1 MNTYL
6 RDKMLQK
13 LETLSDERGYQVL
26 DYVEFLES
34 KYAERASPPAGAS
47 AGNPLSRFAEAV
59 EEKLRAGKVSATTI
73 AETMGFMNKAL
84 GVLNGAAA
92 AGKSVAS
99 DLMSATNRVVDAA
112 TTAASSVATPA
123 RPAGAESPASGTS
136 GASGGVAPGK
146 AGDAAPASGSEPG
159 GAPNPRKGADA

>member
-1 MNTYL
+1 MNAYL

-26 DYVEFLES
+26 DYVDFLES
-34 KYAERASPPAGAS
+34 KYAERTTTAAGSA
-47 AGNPLSRFAEAV
+47 AGNPLTRFADAV

-73 AETMGFMNKAL
+73 AETMGFMNKAV

-99 DLMSATNRVVDAA
+99 DLISATNRVVDAA
-112 TTAASSVATPA
+112 TSAASGTTAASGGAAPGS
-123 RPAGAESPASGTS
+123 AGAPPASGT
-136 GASGGVAPGK
+136 
-146 AGDAAPASGSEPG
+146 GSSEGIKPT
-159 GAPNPRKGADA
+159 